1 MKKKVIYAAVFVG
14 LFLFGMLLAWFFFH
28 DRTQVPETKKE
39 NLVQELQQPFSATA
53 TIKLNQIT
61 ATADLN
67 RTAQNTFTLHLTEPA
82 ALKDLSFQYNGED
95 ITASYHGMSVS
106 ISDDSLVAKTL
117 AGVLFRSLSSA
128 TEGTGVDIS
137 SKDGILL
144 VKGENEDG
152 RFSMQIDPKHSSILN
167 LEVPS
172 LDLSCEFSDF
182 LFQKNTESE

>member
-82 ALKDLSFQYNGED
+82 ALKD
-95 ITASYHGMSVS
+95 
-106 ISDDSLVAKTL
+106 
-117 AGVLFRSLSSA
+117 R
-128 TEGTGVDIS
+128 
-137 SKDGILL
+137 LL
-144 VKGENEDG
+144 PWHE
-152 RFSMQIDPKHSSILN
+152 RFDQR
-167 LEVPS
+167 
-172 LDLSCEFSDF
+172 
-182 LFQKNTESE
+182 

>member
-39 NLVQELQQPFSATA
+39 NLVQELQQPFS
-53 TIKLNQIT
+53 T